1 MYFVYRYIIL
11 VAEILVN
18 ASSVQQVTISD
29 NLRYF
34 IKSAF
39 AVNRKCKGNTY
50 GFGPDHLL
58 AIFRFIIGITIKIF
72 LGSS

>member
-18 ASSVQQVTISD
+18 ASSVQQVISD

>member
-58 AIFRFIIGITIKIF
+58 AIFRFIIIGIN
-72 LGSS
+72 